1 MKVLDL
7 ISLVGFREN
16 SQCMEISQHQLKQK
30 YDRLKQSGMD
40 SLFIHPKDIY
50 ALVEALMSGYSDS
63 ESPIEINQVG
73 SSFMQKPIY
82 KMALGS
88 GSINIFLW
96 SQMHGDESTATA
108 SLFDLI
114 NYTLSPEN
122 KNWFDSWRDKIT
134 LHIVPM
140 LNPDGAELEQRVNA
154 QDIDINRDAK
164 VLQTPEG
171 RLLLSLA
178 EEIKPQFGFNLHSQN
193 RFYTV
198 GNTNKSA
205 VISLLAPAY
214 NDANETNDSRKKAK
228 QLISVINHGIQQ
240 QYPNHVGRYDDTYSY
255 RSFGDLFS
263 AKGISTILIESG
275 YYKGDRTRQIPRWL
289 TFLSI
294 VESINAINE
303 QSYTKESLD
312 NYDAIPFNNEDGLVD
327 LLLTNVLIND
337 DCRVDISINY
347 NDFFKNGMIESI
359 GDLSTI
365 SGLRCVDMQSY
376 KIESTK
382 GYRLKEPLILTKET
396 YLDLLRDGFCYFLG
410 DKLLL
415 SNQTN
420 LPIIFN
426 PNRISS
432 GPKLNQPAN
441 FLFSKNGKEA
451 LAILDGVVIDLEINR
466 LI

>member
-1 MKVLDL
+1 L

-50 ALVEALMSGYSDS
+50 ALVEELMSGYSDS

-122 KNWFDSWRDKIT
+122 KNWFDSWQDKIT

-214 NDANETNDSRKKAK
+214 NDVNETNDSRKKAK
-228 QLISVINHGIQQ
+228 QLISVINHAIQQ

-327 LLLTNVLIND
+327 LLLTNVSINEEYQ
-337 DCRVDISINY
+337 VDISINFD
-347 NDFFKNGMIESI
+347 DFFKNGMIDSI

-365 SGLRCVDMQSY
+365 SGMQSFDMQSY
-376 KIESTK
+376 EMESIK
-382 GYRLKEPLILTKET
+382 GYPLNELLTLTKDV
-396 YLDLLRDGFCYFLG
+396 YLDLLRDGYGYFIG
-410 DKLLL
+410 DQSRLI
-415 SNQTN
+415 NETN
-420 LPIIFN
+420 LPVIFN
-426 PNRISS
+426 HTPLNNR
-432 GPKLNQPAN
+432 PELNQSAS
-441 FLFSKNGKEA
+441 FLFSKNRKMS
-451 LAILDGVVIDLEINR
+451 LAIIGGIVISLQTN
-466 LI
+466 